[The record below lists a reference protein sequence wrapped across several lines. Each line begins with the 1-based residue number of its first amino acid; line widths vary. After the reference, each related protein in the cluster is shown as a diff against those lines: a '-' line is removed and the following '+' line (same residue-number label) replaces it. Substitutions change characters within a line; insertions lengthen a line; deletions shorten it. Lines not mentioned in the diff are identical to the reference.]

1 VLALLALAAEAY
13 FALLAHRLHSTTLA
27 TLEARAEKDALIG
40 ELEQAKSISDEARHR
55 AESANVAKSRFL
67 AQMSH
72 ELRTPLNAILGFS
85 EVMKSE
91 IFGAHAVPVYKE
103 YSADIHNS
111 GVHLLQLIN
120 EILDLSRIEAGRYE
134 LHEEPVRLCDIV
146 EDCLRLLQLRAESKG
161 LHVALEFAR
170 GLEQI
175 WADERAIRQICLN
188 LMSNALKF

>member
-1 VLALLALAAEAY
+1 MLALLAIAAEGY

-40 ELEQAKSISDEARHR
+40 ELEQAKAISDEARHR

-91 IFGAHAVPVYKE
+91 IFGGHAVPVYKE
-103 YSADIHNS
+103 YSADEDGGCPRRARKVAFRAAKAGAGS
-111 GVHLLQLIN
+111 
-120 EILDLSRIEAGRYE
+120 LDHPRIA
-134 LHEEPVRLCDIV
+134 VC
-146 EDCLRLLQLRAESKG
+146 RA
-161 LHVALEFAR
+161 LVV
-170 GLEQI
+170 
-175 WADERAIRQICLN
+175 
-188 LMSNALKF
+188 